1 MHITVRPGERLHALV
16 VDDEGEIRE
25 TLIAF
30 LESMDLFTTIIEASD
45 GAEAMRKCQ
54 NQQFD
59 VIITDLMMP
68 KVRGTEF
75 IINYRDFVK
84 RNKVEA
90 PSPIAILSANL
101 TSTEV
106 KKALSFGVKYL
117 LTKPCSIEDFIN
129 RVSEILIKERREK
142 IKVTK

>member
-1 MHITVRPGERLHALV
+1 MNITVKPGEKLNVLV

-25 TLIAF
+25 TLITF
-30 LESMDLFTTIIEASD
+30 LESMDIFSTIIEASD

-68 KVRGTEF
+68 KVRGVEF
-75 IINYRDFVK
+75 IINYRDFVR
-84 RNKVEA
+84 RNKIEEK
-90 PSPIAILSANL
+90 SPIAILSANL
-101 TSTEV
+101 TSAEV

-117 LTKPCSIEDFIN
+117 LAKPCSIEDFIN
-129 RVSEILIKERREK
+129 KITEILVKERRDK
-142 IKVTK
+142 LKVTK